1 MQSGCGCMD
10 LEQFDT
16 HPVNDYQPH
25 HILSAERHI
34 LRSAQNHSRTCL
46 AKPASAGWWLRV
58 LTVVLFVFHIN
69 YVPFHLLTETHFD
82 DFHVTFAES
91 AVHDDGHDDGDHHDS
106 DHHKPHSVSDHLIQM
121 VAKHQPSFLAVTFLP
136 SETLVCLA
144 RPDSQV
150 IRFHCERWK
159 LPGES
164 PPDPAQPRAPPL
176 A

>member
-10 LEQFDT
+10 LEKFDT
-16 HPVNDYQPH
+16 HPVTNYQPH

-34 LRSAQNHSRTCL
+34 LRSAQNHSRIWL
-46 AKPASAGWWLRV
+46 PKPASAGCWLRV
-58 LTVVLFVFHIN
+58 LTMVLFVFHIN
-69 YVPFHLLTETHFD
+69 YVPYHLLTETHFD
-82 DFHVTFAES
+82 DFHVTVAES

-121 VAKHQPSFLAVTFLP
+121 VAKHQPSFLAVAFLP

-150 IRFHCERWK
+150 VRLRCERWK